1 MHSAETE
8 AIEKPAAKRQEK
20 SAPDNS
26 VAPTNAFTTFADRH
40 IGPSPEETAQMLREI
55 GFADLDALVDA
66 TVPKNIRLDRV
77 LELPA
82 AKSENDALAELRA
95 LASQNRIARNF
106 IGAGY
111 SDTITPP
118 VIQRNILE
126 NPGWYTAY
134 TPYQAEL
141 AQGRLEALV
150 NFQTMV
156 TDLTALDIANASLLD
171 EATAAAE
178 AMALYHHAATDR
190 SRNKF
195 FVADNCHPETIE
207 VVQTRAKPLG
217 IEIVT
222 GDFANFKF
230 DDAVFGA
237 LVQYPA
243 TDGAIYNYERFAG
256 AVHDAGALFVVAAD
270 ILALALLKPP
280 GEFGA
285 DVAVGSTQR
294 FGVPLGFGGP
304 HAAYIATRHQF
315 KRHLPGRL
323 VGVSHDAEGRPAYR
337 LALQTRE
344 QHIRRDKATSN
355 ICTAQ
360 VLLAVIAAMYAVYHG
375 PNGLRAIAQRV
386 HDFAAKLAQGL
397 RQLGFKIAQENFFDT
412 IRLELG
418 QGSSRDL
425 VERAARAGCNL
436 RAVSD
441 HAISI
446 ALDET
451 TTGSDIETLMSIFR
465 GTAVR
470 DYADENLDSSSFRIP
485 RSAMRNSPFLTHPV
499 FNTYQSETEMLRY
512 LRRLES
518 RDLSLCHSM
527 IPLGSCTM
535 KLNATAEML
544 PISWPEF
551 AKLHPFAPDSQTSGY
566 RDMCDQLERWLA
578 EISGFAAVS
587 LQPNA
592 GSQGEFAGLLA
603 IREYHASRG
612 EAHRNVCLIPQSAH
626 GTNPAS
632 AIMAGFKVVAIA
644 TLKDGDIDLADLRA
658 KADAHARDLA
668 ALMVTYPST
677 HGVFET
683 TIREICEIVHGR
695 GGQVY
700 MDGANMNAQVG
711 LCRPGDIGADVCH
724 LNLHKTFCIPH
735 GGGGPGVGPIGVA
748 KHLVPFLPTAP
759 SINHQPSTINAAT
772 GPVAAAPFGSASILT
787 ISWMYIRMMG
797 PDGLKRATEVAILSA
812 NYIAKRLDRYF
823 PVLFKGKRGLVAH
836 ECILDLREWK
846 RVGIEVEDV
855 AKRLMDYGFHAPTIS
870 WPVAGTMMVEPTE
883 SESKDE
889 LDRFCDAMISIH
901 AEMTAIANGKADK
914 QNNLLKNAPHTTRQ
928 IAAERWDHP
937 YSREQAAFPA
947 PWLRDHKFWPSVA
960 RIDNVYGDR
969 NLFCSCPP
977 IEEFGSE

>member
-1 MHSAETE
+1 MHSGETE
-8 AIEKPAAKRQEK
+8 TIEKPVAKTEKK
-20 SAPDNS
+20 SAPGNF
-26 VAPTNAFTTFADRH
+26 VATPNTVATFVDRH
-40 IGPSPEETAQMLREI
+40 IGPSADEVAQMLREL
-55 GFADLDALVDA
+55 GFENLDALIDA
-66 TVPKNIRLDRV
+66 TVPKNIRLDRP
-77 LELPA
+77 LELPK
-82 AKSENDALAELRA
+82 AKSENEALAELRA
-95 LASQNRIARNF
+95 LASKNKVARNF

-134 TPYQAEL
+134 TPYQAEV

-178 AMALYHHAATDR
+178 AMALCYHAVTGP
-190 SRNKF
+190 SVRNKF
-195 FVADNCHPETIE
+195 FVADNCHPQTIA
-207 VVQTRAKPLG
+207 VVRTRAKPLG

-222 GDFANFKF
+222 GNFSSFKL
-230 DDAVFGA
+230 DDTIFGA

-243 TDGAIYNYERFAG
+243 TDGAIYDYEKFAKV
-256 AVHDAGALFVVAAD
+256 AHDAGALFVVAAD
-270 ILALALLKPP
+270 ILALTLLKPP

-304 HAAYIATRHQF
+304 HAAYIATRDQF

-355 ICTAQ
+355 ICTAE
-360 VLLAVIAAMYAVYHG
+360 VLLAVIASMYAVYHG
-375 PNGLRAIAQRV
+375 PKGLRAIAERV
-386 HDFAAKLAQGL
+386 HRLTSRLADGL
-397 RQLGFKIAQENFFDT
+397 RSLGCTITHENFFDT
-412 IRLELG
+412 VRVEVESSEVTLG
-418 QGSSRDL
+418 H
-425 VERAARAGCNL
+425 AAKAGCNL
-436 RAVSD
+436 RGLGPRAVG
-441 HAISI
+441 ISF
-446 ALDET
+446 DET
-451 TTGSDIETLMSIFR
+451 TTPRDIELLMSIFR
-465 GTAVR
+465 GTNVR
-470 DYADENLDSSSFRIP
+470 DFDDDNIGDPPARIP
-485 RSAMRNSPFLTHPV
+485 RFAIRTSEYLMHPI
-499 FNTYQSETEMLRY
+499 FNTHDTETEMLRY
-512 LRRLES
+512 LKKLES
-518 RDLSLCHSM
+518 RDLSLTTSM

-535 KLNATAEML
+535 KLNAAAEMF
-544 PISWPEF
+544 PISWPEISR
-551 AKLHPFAPDSQTSGY
+551 LHPFAPNDQTAGY
-566 RDMCDQLERWLA
+566 IEMSKQLEQWLA
-578 EISGFAAVS
+578 ELTGFAAIS

-592 GSQGEFAGLLA
+592 GSQGEYAGLLA
-603 IREYHASRG
+603 IREYHAPRG
-612 EAHRNVCLIPQSAH
+612 QADLNICLIPTSAH

-632 AIMAGFKVVAIA
+632 AVMAGFKVVPIA
-644 TLKDGDIDLADLRA
+644 CLKDGDIDLADLRA
-658 KADAHARDLA
+658 KADEHARDLA

-683 TIREICEIVHGR
+683 TIREICEIVHAH

-711 LCRPGDIGADVCH
+711 LCRPGDYGADVCH

-748 KHLVPFLPTAP
+748 KHLVQFLPATA
-759 SINHQPSTINAAT
+759 SLNQDVDLNKLV
-772 GPVAAAPFGSASILT
+772 GPVAAAPYGSGSILT

-797 PDGLKRATEVAILSA
+797 AAGLTEATKVAILGA
-812 NYIAKRLDRYF
+812 NYIAKRLDPYF
-823 PVLFKGKRGLVAH
+823 PVLFKGKHGLVAH
-836 ECILDLREWK
+836 ECILDLRQWK
-846 RVGIEVEDV
+846 NVGIEVEDV

-883 SESKDE
+883 SERKHE
-889 LDRFCDAMISIH
+889 LDRFCDAMISIY
-901 AEMTAIANGKADK
+901 AEIETIANRKTDRK
-914 QNNLLKNAPHTTRQ
+914 NNLLKGAPHTARQ
-928 IAAERWDHP
+928 IASENWDRP
-937 YSREQAAFPA
+937 YSRDEAAFPA
-947 PWLRDHKFWPSVA
+947 PWTREHKFWPAVA

-977 IEEFGSE
+977 IEESL